1 MEVKE
6 EIDKSIIIVED
17 KIDNCIEELNNQ
29 LNLIYIY
36 RIVYPTTAEYIFLA
50 SVHGTFTKIDHILS
64 HKSNLNTF
72 KGI

>member
-50 SVHGTFTKIDHILS
+50 NLHYRKCSRKI
-64 HKSNLNTF
+64 F
-72 KGI
+72 KQKKIYYRIGN